1 LRATRIVFIL
11 ISILVFAPIIVLC
24 IRSIW
29 RKWKNKQ
36 KKTMWV
42 STVLAMVL
50 CVLMVLFMF
59 TLYQFTIGYQAPLV
73 AERMHSLFIH
83 RVEEKITMEQYK
95 QSLLGADLVDIG
107 FRPINDIDLEQA
119 EFEGEGYSISLS
131 ERVYDNTDSTVTIY
145 ALYGRGSQRIY
156 TETYLKL
163 YGNQWKAIEHRM
175 VTEEKIQSISE
186 ISFYEIKF

>member
-1 LRATRIVFIL
+1 
-11 ISILVFAPIIVLC
+11 
-24 IRSIW
+24 
-29 RKWKNKQ
+29 
-36 KKTMWV
+36 MWV

-175 VTEEKIQSISE
+175 VTEEKIQSISG

>member
-1 LRATRIVFIL
+1 MRATRIVFIL

-175 VTEEKIQSISE
+175 VTEEKIQSISG

>member
-175 VTEEKIQSISE
+175 VTEEKIQSISG